1 MTSDLPVADRARLR
15 RIAAVRRV
23 RRGQVLFHEG
33 EPCAAMFVV
42 VEGLVKVFKL
52 APDGRE
58 RVLNVFRPGDAFA
71 EAALFGDGLYP
82 ACAQALAPGLL
93 VTLPRAP
100 LLGLL
105 RAEPEICLRIMA
117 SLSVKLKV
125 LTQRLEVTSFQGV
138 AARLASYLLAER
150 RDQGRALLRL
160 PLPKKDLAAY
170 LAMSPETLSR
180 LLAALRASGTVH
192 LRGRHIQV
200 LDPAALAEIATGR
213 RLPAHDA
220 A

>member
-1 MTSDLPVADRARLR
+1 MTSDLPAADRARLR

-33 EPCAAMFVV
+33 EPCAAMFVI
-42 VEGLVKVFKL
+42 VEGSVKVFKL

-58 RVLNVFRPGDAFA
+58 RVLNVFRPWDAFA
-71 EAALFGDGLYP
+71 EAALFGDAVYP
-82 ACAQALAPGLL
+82 AGAQALSPGLL

-100 LLGLL
+100 LLALL
-105 RAEPEICLRIMA
+105 RAEPEICLRLLA

-138 AARLASYLLAER
+138 AARLAAYLLAER
-150 RDQGRALLRL
+150 REQGQPLVRL
-160 PLPKKDLAAY
+160 PLSKKDLAAY

-180 LLAALRASGTVH
+180 LLAALRASEIV
-192 LRGRHIQV
+192 LARGRHV
-200 LDPAALAEIATGR
+200 HLVDPDALEEIATGR